1 MSTYRS
7 VGVVIPVVTSAYRY
21 NDGEPAEISVFRY
34 LDGNLGLAVE
44 DEYIPTTVSVNL
56 LPDVDIGPNQVFIK
70 DYGEG
75 AGVTD
80 CLVASGVAEIIR
92 PVTIGFGTGYQVR
105 LLFDAETVYPRPDN
119 T

>member
-7 VGVVIPVVTSAYRY
+7 VGVAIPVVTEAYPY
-21 NDGEPAEISVFRY
+21 NNGEPAEISVFRY

-44 DEYIPTTVSVNL
+44 DEYIPTSVSVNL
-56 LPDVDIGPNQVFIK
+56 LPNVDIGPNQVFIK

-75 AGVTD
+75 AGVTE
-80 CLVASGVAEIIR
+80 CLVTSGVAEIIR